1 MEEKMSICPHCGGN
15 ACYEQQINEEVT
27 TSFCFGCGYSTSTLM
42 VEGGEL
48 VTKTLEASP
57 ELYKH
62 LMFIDENKK
71 VWFPSTVT
79 LPNKG
84 MVFLDGNSKDNWRWA
99 AVNSVEILEEEKA
112 KFPKGQTTKM
122 DMKNIQHFEKED
134 FMEALDAIN
143 FFDVEV
149 AESK

>member
-1 MEEKMSICPHCGGN
+1 MIICPRCGGN
-15 ACYEQQINEEVT
+15 ACFVQEISEGVT
-27 TSFCFGCGYSTSTLM
+27 TYFDFGCGYSTSTLM
-42 VEGGEL
+42 VEGGDL
-48 VTKTLEASP
+48 VNKTLEASP
-57 ELYKH
+57 ELYKD
-62 LMFIDENKK
+62 LMFVSEDKK

-79 LPNKG
+79 LPGKG
-84 MVFLDGNSKDNWRWA
+84 MVFLDGTAKDNWRWA
-99 AVNSVEILEEEKA
+99 AVNSIEILEEEKA

-134 FMEALDAIN
+134 FMEALDAIS

>member
-1 MEEKMSICPHCGGN
+1 MEEKMEICPHCGGN
-15 ACYEQQINEEVT
+15 ACYEQVVSQEVK

-42 VEGGEL
+42 LEGESL
-48 VTKTLEASP
+48 VQKTLEASP
-57 ELYKH
+57 ELYKD
-62 LMFIDENKK
+62 LMFVDADKK

-84 MVFLDGNSKDNWRWA
+84 MVFLDGTTKDNWQWA
-99 AVNSVEILEEEKA
+99 AVNSIEILEEEKA

-122 DMKNIQHFEKED
+122 DMKNIKHFEKED
-134 FMEALDAIN
+134 FMEALDAIK

-149 AESK
+149 VE

>member
-1 MEEKMSICPHCGGN
+1 
-15 ACYEQQINEEVT
+15 
-27 TSFCFGCGYSTSTLM
+27 M

-48 VTKTLEASP
+48 VNKTLETSP
-57 ELYKH
+57 ELYKD
-62 LMFIDENKK
+62 LMFISEDKK

-99 AVNSVEILEEEKA
+99 AVNSIEILEEEKA
-112 KFPKGQTTKM
+112 KFPKDQTTKM
-122 DMKNIQHFEKED
+122 DMKNIKHFEKED

>member
-1 MEEKMSICPHCGGN
+1 MEEKMIICPHCGGN
-15 ACYEQQINEEVT
+15 ACYEQAVSEEVT
-27 TSFCFGCGYSTSTLM
+27 THFCFGCGFSTSTLM

-48 VTKTLEASP
+48 VNKTLEASP
-57 ELYKH
+57 ELYKD

-71 VWFPSTVT
+71 VWFPATLT
-79 LPNKG
+79 LPAKG
-84 MVFLDGNSKDNWRWA
+84 MVFADGTSKDTWRWA
-99 AVNSVEILEEEKA
+99 AVLSVEILEEEKS

-122 DMKNIQHFEKED
+122 DMKNIKHFEKED
-134 FMEALDAIN
+134 FMEALDSIG

>member
-15 ACYEQQINEEVT
+15 ACYEQQVTEEVT

-42 VEGGEL
+42 VEGEEL

-57 ELYKH
+57 ELYKD
-62 LMFIDENKK
+62 LMFVSEDKK

-79 LPNKG
+79 LPGKG
-84 MVFLDGNSKDNWRWA
+84 MVFLDGNSKDSWRWA
-99 AVNSVEILEEEKA
+99 AVTSVEILEEEKA

-122 DMKNIQHFEKED
+122 DMKNIKHFEKED
-134 FMEALDAIN
+134 FMESLDAIN
-143 FFDVEV
+143 FFDIE
-149 AESK
+149 

>member
-1 MEEKMSICPHCGGN
+1 
-15 ACYEQQINEEVT
+15 
-27 TSFCFGCGYSTSTLM
+27 M

-48 VTKTLEASP
+48 VNKTLEASP
-57 ELYKH
+57 ELYKD

-79 LPNKG
+79 LPEKG

-99 AVNSVEILEEEKA
+99 AVKSVEILEEERS

-149 AESK
+149 ASQE